1 MDSLSFNKNK
11 YIFTSMPNISLVS
24 NSVDDSRSKQVSL
37 FLEELSSYNI
47 ILKDLVNYPLNEEKR
62 NISLNV
68 SYYIME
74 NEEISEK
81 LERKKELP
89 IKDLCKDIR
98 INRERI
104 EDMKDYI
111 VAYYLIL
118 RNPNYKIIQDTLK
131 IKLKEDSDKVK
142 SIGVAKKNTIY
153 KGVVIKSFKKSAY
166 IITSIGE
173 FVKIK
178 TNRKV
183 IIGQLADGKECTRL
197 GKYKI
202 HIAIGLMI
210 LMMIGCATVID
221 YRKTESIVIVET
233 TSNIKMHVNKY
244 GKVIYAYSPTEKG
257 KILISSISI
266 ERENIDEAIEE
277 IFQYAFSNEM
287 IDTSKKTLITVS
299 GKSLD
304 YGALPKTNKFISENK
319 IPIVINN
326 SGNEQKMPEY
336 ISEE

>member
-11 YIFTSMPNISLVS
+11 YIFTSMPNITLVS
-24 NSVDDSRSKQVSL
+24 NSVDDNKTKQISL

-62 NISLNV
+62 NISLNI

-74 NEEISEK
+74 NEKINEK

-89 IKDLCKDIR
+89 VKELCKEIR
-98 INRERI
+98 MSRDKIQG
-104 EDMKDYI
+104 MKDYI

-118 RNPNYKIIQDTLK
+118 RNPNYKAIQDTLK
-131 IKLKEDSDKVK
+131 ISLKEDDKVK
-142 SIGVAKKNTIY
+142 NMEISKKYTIY
-153 KGVVIKSFKKSAY
+153 KGIVIKSFKKSAI
-166 IITSIGE
+166 IITSMGE

-178 TNRKV
+178 TNIRSRV
-183 IIGQLADGKECTRL
+183 GQLCDGKQCTRL

-202 HIAIGLMI
+202 HISIALVI
-210 LMMIGCATVID
+210 LMMIGCATIID
-221 YRKTESIVIVET
+221 YRKTQSIVIVET
-233 TSNIKMHVNKY
+233 TSNIKIHINKY

-257 KILISSISI
+257 KALISSINV
-266 ERENIDEAIEE
+266 ENENIDDAIEQ
-277 IFQYAFSNEM
+277 IFEYAFENEM
-287 IDTSKKTLITVS
+287 IDKSKKTLITVS
-299 GKSLD
+299 GKGLE
-304 YGALPKTNKFISENK
+304 YGSLPKTNKFISENK

-326 SGNEQKMPEY
+326 SGNQQKMPEY